1 MNNNFLIIFTIFFI
15 FSCTSTPFKPEVFKK
30 NDSQENQ
37 YIIFGTIT
45 DLTNVLIEDNKEVET
60 PSGPLVGIETDSV
73 ISIKNGVELLIET
86 DKGSFISI
94 IQVASDFK
102 YFKEQKVRII
112 KRNGRSRVIPFK

>member
-1 MNNNFLIIFTIFFI
+1 MNNNFLIIFIIFFI
-15 FSCTSTPFKPEVFKK
+15 FSCTNTPFKPEVFKK

-102 YFKEQKVRII
+102 YLKEQKVRII

>member
-15 FSCTSTPFKPEVFKK
+15 FSCTSTSFKPEVFKK
-30 NDSQENQ
+30 NDPQENQ

-73 ISIKNGVELLIET
+73 ISIKNGVEPLIET

-102 YFKEQKVRII
+102 YFKE
-112 KRNGRSRVIPFK
+112 

>member
-15 FSCTSTPFKPEVFKK
+15 FSCTSTSFKPEVFKK
-30 NDSQENQ
+30 NDPQENQ

-45 DLTNVLIEDNKEVET
+45 DLTNVLIEDNKEVES
-60 PSGPLVGIETDSV
+60 PSGPLVGIETHSV

>member
-15 FSCTSTPFKPEVFKK
+15 FSCTSTSFKPEVFKK
-30 NDSQENQ
+30 NDPQENQ